1 MINTLGKTHIKKW
14 SDDWSEPL
22 RKKKKIY
29 FYDLKEN
36 YRTSQNIRKINNT
49 NCLLY
54 SVLVNI
60 DQQKM
65 LKIREDTHKKK
76 CFFLVAGP
84 LRV

>member
-1 MINTLGKTHIKKW
+1 MYVQTARSEVPLINTLGKTHIKKW

-60 DQQKM
+60 DQQKI
-65 LKIREDTHKKK
+65 L
-76 CFFLVAGP
+76 
-84 LRV
+84 